1 MHWIDI
7 MLAGKNLIDYTNF
20 FSPYDFKKKD
30 DIILSYLKMT
40 EVPMTYLNSRIQTQQ
55 KLNEINKIKNYFT
68 TEIQEREVMSKILS
82 K

>member
-20 FSPYDFKKKD
+20 FSPYDFKKND

>member
-1 MHWIDI
+1 

-20 FSPYDFKKKD
+20 FSPYDFKKND

-40 EVPMTYLNSRIQTQQ
+40 ELPMTYLNSRIQTQQ

>member
-20 FSPYDFKKKD
+20 FSPYDFKKND

-55 KLNEINKIKNYFT
+55 KLNEVNKIKNYFT